1 MVDIDDVQLILGKDK
16 IRSNSNMSFEEFSS
30 LIINDS
36 FFNQYPVD
44 VEQFYSNFNR
54 RSFDCTD
61 MSNLIKAEEHY
72 GNAGPF
78 KSKEAFENA
87 SKHYIKHYLI
97 SPDDF
102 EQEHYYHFA
111 RSMYYAYVKD
121 INRPSVRTNF
131 NNAKV
136 SCEVISR
143 IQKQKDLSINDS
155 QDFVALSI
163 IKVLKRL
170 YDDREYD
177 QMLYWL
183 NKLNPDYLS
192 SKNFEFK
199 DGSVRIS
206 DKERWHL
213 YMVWTLYGLKRHDEA
228 FEAAQDALKKVD
240 KFFKRQNK
248 EYLYCIMG
256 QVLKE
261 ERGVDTAVR
270 GISEMCDDRAIY
282 RKVKKVLENDRV
294 RCMKIVH
301 IGDDSYAGR
310 R

>member
-16 IRSNSNMSFEEFSS
+16 IRSNSSMSFEEFSS
-30 LIINDS
+30 LINNDC
-36 FFNQYPVD
+36 FFKQYPVD
-44 VEQFYSNFNR
+44 VEQLYSNFNKQ
-54 RSFDCTD
+54 SLDYND
-61 MSNLIKAEEHY
+61 LSNLKKAEEY
-72 GNAGPF
+72 YREAGPF
-78 KSKEAFENA
+78 KSKESFENA

-97 SPDDF
+97 NPDDF
-102 EQEHYYHFA
+102 REKHFLHFA
-111 RSMYYAYVKD
+111 RSLYYAYVKD
-121 INRPSVRTNF
+121 INRPSVRANL
-131 NNAKV
+131 NNARV
-136 SCEVISR
+136 SCEIISR
-143 IQKQKDLSINDS
+143 IQKQNDLGIIDH
-155 QDFVALSI
+155 QDFVVISI
-163 IKVLKRL
+163 IKLLKRF
-170 YDDREYD
+170 YDGRDYD
-177 QMLYWL
+177 EMLYWL

-192 SKNFEFK
+192 TNNFKFK
-199 DGSVRIS
+199 DGNIRIS
-206 DKERWHL
+206 NKERWHL
-213 YMVWTLYGLKRHDEA
+213 YMVWTLYGLKRYDEA
-228 FEAAQDALKKVD
+228 FEAAQNALKKVD